1 MKLILVRHG
10 EADDSRRY
18 WGKTDT
24 ELTAKGLEQAAN
36 LSRRFKDVKIDAI
49 YCSTL
54 QRASTTAEAI
64 AGSHSLE
71 VIKCHELDEVNF
83 GQLEGL
89 TFDEISS
96 NHPEVADRWA
106 RWSHQLDFPGGENF
120 NSFNQ
125 RVAGFLKKLGEHSDG
140 ETVLV
145 VGHGG
150 PFRLLLCYMLGIDLK
165 HWCQFNIKL
174 ASVNVM
180 EGTIGTAILYKLSD
194 VSHL

>member
-24 ELTAKGLEQAAN
+24 ELTAKGREQAAKLGRYLKN
-36 LSRRFKDVKIDAI
+36 EKIDAV
-49 YCSTL
+49 YASTL
-54 QRASTTAEAI
+54 KRVLDTAEAI
-64 AGSHSLE
+64 TANHKFE
-71 VIKCHELDEVNF
+71 IIKCPELDEVNF

-89 TFDEISS
+89 TFEEICQSHPDLAAKWAESS
-96 NHPEVADRWA
+96 HL
-106 RWSHQLDFPGGENF
+106 LDFPDGDNF
-120 NSFNQ
+120 ESFSQ
-125 RVAGFLKKLGEHSDG
+125 RVADFLKRLEGHSDG

-150 PFRLLLCYMLGIDLK
+150 SFRLLLCYMLGLDLK
-165 HWCQFNIKL
+165 HWCQFNVKL
-174 ASVNVM
+174 ASVSVM
-180 EGTIGTAILYKLSD
+180 EGGVGTAILYKLSD